1 MVLHHWVDFIS
12 ASVKNARMLNQN
24 LPATPANRL
33 KVMECLLGHG
43 FMARNEL
50 GQKTGLSA
58 ATVSETV
65 SALMAEGL
73 VCAQKAAGSTRG
85 RPAQVIGVNAAAG
98 HVVGIKLSMHEATL
112 ALTNFAGEALG
123 AMKIAHPPGAQD
135 ATQSAVRIGE
145 GLLQLIGAS
154 GLSAH
159 DFAGIG
165 VGMPGIVESAS
176 GRCLWSPVFT
186 EGAESFATWLSHVTS
201 ISVEVE
207 NDVNLVTL
215 AERWF
220 GEGRGVDHFMVITL
234 EHGLGM
240 GLFLNGELYAGPNG
254 LAAEFGHVIVEREG
268 ALCRCGRKGCLEAYV
283 SDGALARQAAQL
295 MERPIPADGLEV
307 HELVDEM
314 TRRALQGEPA
324 LRILI
329 AQAGLR
335 LGRET
340 ANIANILAPQ
350 RIIVTGE
357 AMRAEDLL
365 MRPFTDGFH
374 GSLLPMLREQTQ
386 IVWHKTSDEVWAKG
400 AAARVL
406 RARFA
411 GPR

>member
-65 SALMAEGL
+65 SALMSEGL
-73 VCAQKAAGSTRG
+73 VVAQKATSSTRG
-85 RPAQVIGVNAAAG
+85 RPAQVIGVNAMAG

-123 AMKIAHPPGAQD
+123 STKIAHPPGGLD
-135 ATQSAVRIGE
+135 ATQSAVRIGD
-145 GLLQLIGAS
+145 GVLQLIGAA
-154 GLSAH
+154 GLSAG
-159 DFAGIG
+159 DIAGIG
-165 VGMPGIVESAS
+165 VGMPGFVESAS
-176 GRCLWSPVFT
+176 GRCLWSPVFAQ
-186 EGAESFATWLSHVTS
+186 GAESFAIWLSHITS
-201 ISVEVE
+201 IAVAVE

-240 GLFLNGELYAGPNG
+240 GLFLNGELYAGPNR

-406 RARFA
+406 RAKFA